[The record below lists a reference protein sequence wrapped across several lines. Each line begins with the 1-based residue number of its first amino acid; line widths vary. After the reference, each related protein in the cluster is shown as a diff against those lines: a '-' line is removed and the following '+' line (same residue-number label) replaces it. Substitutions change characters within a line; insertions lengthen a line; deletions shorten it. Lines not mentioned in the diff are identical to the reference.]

1 MAYFPLY
8 VDIENQKC
16 VVVGGGKVAAGKI
29 RQLAAFGADITV
41 IAPEVCGEVCALARQ
56 PGILLRQ
63 RRFAAADIAG
73 AALVV
78 AATDD
83 EAVNRQVSALC
94 GRAKIPVNVVDEKE
108 LCSFYFPAIVRRG
121 DVVVAV
127 STGGESPAL
136 AARLRKELEA
146 CVPERCGRAAET
158 LGAIRETVKAQVPQA
173 SARKRVFERLLD
185 RFLAQDALAEEDVR
199 AAIEEELRVVV
210 EEELRGA
217 IGEELRGAAA
227 PEGGGKEKEE

>member
-41 IAPEVCGEVCALARQ
+41 IAPEACGEVCALARQ

-121 DVVVAV
+121 DVVV

-136 AARLRKELEA
+136 AARLRKELET

-185 RFLAQDALAEEDVR
+185 RFLAQDALSEADVR
-199 AAIEEELRVVV
+199 GVV
-210 EEELRGA
+210 EEELRA
-217 IGEELRGAAA
+217 AAA
-227 PEGGGKEKEE
+227 PEGAGKEKEE